1 MLGKIVLISAL
12 VSVAAAGL
20 SAQTAPATTSILAR
34 HYVEGEKLSYH
45 MKGSNRGR
53 TGTKVYEADA
63 TGVVKKNAA
72 GKFVEEYAWS
82 NLVVNGAPVMLSP
95 AATAFRQQVSLDE
108 FMGVPNLSQV
118 VPLIGPI
125 TDTLT
130 FYVDLLLATRQG
142 SLAKPGDH
150 FYFKSPTANS
160 WADGNYVITGEDS
173 IDFDITLTAVDP
185 AAHVATLV
193 VRHVVPAQ
201 PQIRISVDWMKP
213 PVAGTPNNWTEIH
226 RNFASQ
232 SDADK
237 YVAAVGKETFDVEMK
252 VSLLDGKIISGT
264 IDNPVEVLERNC
276 SDLTLAVCGAPV
288 RYQILRQIELRA
300 Q

>member
-1 MLGKIVLISAL
+1 MLRKMVLVSAL
-12 VSVAAAGL
+12 VSVATAGL
-20 SAQTAPATTSILAR
+20 WTQASKTSSILAR
-34 HYVEGEKLSYH
+34 HYAEGEKLSYH

-63 TGVVKKNAA
+63 TGVVKKNSA

-82 NLVVNGAPVMLSP
+82 NLIVNGAPVALSP
-95 AATAFRQQVSLDE
+95 AAAAFRQQVSLDE
-108 FMGVPNLSQV
+108 FQGLPNLSQV
-118 VPLIGPI
+118 IPLIGPI

-150 FYFKSPTANS
+150 FYFKSGTANS
-160 WADGNYVITGEDS
+160 WADGNSVITGEDS
-173 IDFDITLTAVDP
+173 IDFDITLAAIDP
-185 AAHVATLV
+185 SAHVATIV

-201 PQIRISVDWMKP
+201 PHIKTSAEWMNP
-213 PVAGTPNNWTEIH
+213 PVADTPNNWTEIH

-237 YVAAVGKETFDVEMK
+237 YVAAIGKETFDVELK
-252 VSLLDGKIISGT
+252 VSLVDGKIISGK
-264 IDNPVEVLERNC
+264 IDNPVEVLERTC
-276 SDLTLAVCGAPV
+276 SDLTLAVCGTPV

>member
-1 MLGKIVLISAL
+1 MLRKMVLVSAL
-12 VSVAAAGL
+12 VSVATAGL
-20 SAQTAPATTSILAR
+20 WAQASKTSSILAR
-34 HYVEGEKLSYH
+34 HYAEGEKLSYH

-63 TGVVKKNAA
+63 TGVVKKNSA

-82 NLVVNGAPVMLSP
+82 NLIVNGAPVALSP
-95 AATAFRQQVSLDE
+95 AAAAFRQQVSLDE
-108 FMGVPNLSQV
+108 FQGLPNLSQV
-118 VPLIGPI
+118 IPLIGPI

-150 FYFKSPTANS
+150 FYFKSGTTNS
-160 WADGNYVITGEDS
+160 WADGNSVIIGEDS
-173 IDFDITLTAVDP
+173 IDFDITLAAIDP
-185 AAHVATLV
+185 SAHVATIV

-201 PQIRISVDWMKP
+201 PHIKTSAEWMNP
-213 PVAGTPNNWTEIH
+213 PVADTPNNWTEIH

-237 YVAAVGKETFDVEMK
+237 YVAAIGKETFDVELK
-252 VSLLDGKIISGT
+252 VSLVDGKIISGK

-276 SDLTLAVCGAPV
+276 SDLTLAVCGTPV

>member
-1 MLGKIVLISAL
+1 MLSKTVLISAL
-12 VSVAAAGL
+12 FSLAMTCL
-20 SAQTAPATTSILAR
+20 FAQTAPATPSILAR
-34 HYVEGEKLSYH
+34 HYVEGEKLTYH

-53 TGTKVYEADA
+53 TGTITYEADA
-63 TGVVKKNAA
+63 TGVVKKNAG

-82 NLVVNGAPVMLSP
+82 NLVVNGAPVALSP
-95 AATAFRQQVSLDE
+95 AAAAFRQQVSLDE
-108 FMGVPNLSQV
+108 FLGVPDLSQV

-130 FYVDLLLATRQG
+130 FYSDLLLATRQG

-150 FYFKSPTANS
+150 FVFKSGTANS

-173 IDFDITLTAVDP
+173 IDFNIKLAAVDP
-185 AAHVATLV
+185 AAKIATVV
-193 VRHVVPAQ
+193 VRHVVPAE
-201 PQIRISVDWMKP
+201 PHIKISADWMKP
-213 PVAGTPNNWTEIH
+213 PVAGTPNNWTEVH

-237 YVAAVGKETFDVEMK
+237 YVAAVGKETFDVELK
-252 VSLLDGKIISGT
+252 VSLVDGKIISGK

-276 SDLTLAVCGAPV
+276 SDLTLTVCGAPV
-288 RYQILRQIELRA
+288 RYQILRQIEIH
-300 Q
+300 

>member
-1 MLGKIVLISAL
+1 MGT
-12 VSVAAAGL
+12 
-20 SAQTAPATTSILAR
+20 SAQTAPSAPGLLAR
-34 HYVEGEKLSYH
+34 QYVEGEKLSYH

-53 TGTKVYEADA
+53 TGTMVYEADA

-82 NLVVNGAPVMLSP
+82 NLVVNGAPVALSP
-95 AATAFRQQVSLDE
+95 AAAAFRQQLSLDE
-108 FMGVPNLSQV
+108 FMGMPDLSQV
-118 VPLIGPI
+118 TPLVGPI

-150 FYFKSPTANS
+150 FYFKPGTPSS
-160 WADGNYVITGEDS
+160 WVDGNYVITGEDS

-185 AAHVATLV
+185 ALVATLV
-193 VRHVVPAQ
+193 VRHFVPAQ
-201 PQIRISVDWMKP
+201 PKIKISADWMKP
-213 PVAGTPNNWTEIH
+213 PVADTPNNWTEIH
-226 RNFASQ
+226 RSFASQ

-237 YVAAVGKETFDVEMK
+237 YVAAVGKEIFEVELK
-252 VSLLDGKIISGT
+252 VSLGDGKIISGK

-276 SDLTLAVCGAPV
+276 SDLTLTVCGAPV
-288 RYQILRQIELRA
+288 RYQILRQIEIH
-300 Q
+300 

>member
-1 MLGKIVLISAL
+1 MLSKCLVISIVVSAA
-12 VSVAAAGL
+12 SVCS
-20 SAQTAPATTSILAR
+20 SAQTPSAAPTILAR
-34 HYVEGEKLSYH
+34 HYQEGEKLTYH

-53 TGTKVYEADA
+53 TGTMLYEADA
-63 TGVVKKNAA
+63 AGVVKKNAA

-82 NLVVNGAPVMLSP
+82 NLVVNGAPVALSP
-95 AATAFRQQVSLDE
+95 AAAAFRQQLSLDE
-108 FMGVPNLSQV
+108 FLGVPDLSQV

-142 SLAKPGDH
+142 SLTKPGDH
-150 FYFKSPTANS
+150 FVFKSGTANS

-173 IDFDITLTAVDP
+173 INFDITLAAVDP
-185 AAHVATLV
+185 AAKVATVV
-193 VRHVVPAQ
+193 VRHVVPAE
-201 PQIRISVDWMKP
+201 PHIKISADWMKP
-213 PVAGTPNNWTEIH
+213 PVADTPNNWTEIH

-237 YVAAVGKETFDVEMK
+237 YVAAIGKETFDVELK
-252 VSLLDGKIISGT
+252 VSLVDGKIISGK

-276 SDLTLAVCGAPV
+276 SDLTLTVCGAPA
-288 RYQILRQIELRA
+288 RYQILRQIELH
-300 Q
+300 

>member
-1 MLGKIVLISAL
+1 MLSKIVLISAL
-12 VSVAAAGL
+12 VSAAAVGT
-20 SAQTAPATTSILAR
+20 SAQTAPSAPGLPAR

-53 TGTKVYEADA
+53 TGTMVYEADA

-82 NLVVNGAPVMLSP
+82 NLVVNGAPVALSP
-95 AATAFRQQVSLDE
+95 AAAAFRQQLSLDE
-108 FMGVPNLSQV
+108 FMGMPDLSQV
-118 VPLIGPI
+118 TPLVGPI

-150 FYFKSPTANS
+150 FYFKLGTPSS

-193 VRHVVPAQ
+193 VRHFVPAQ
-201 PQIRISVDWMKP
+201 TKIKISADWMKP
-213 PVAGTPNNWTEIH
+213 PVADTPNWTEIH

-237 YVAAVGKETFDVEMK
+237 YVAAVGKEIFEVELK
-252 VSLLDGKIISGT
+252 VSLGDGKIISGK

-276 SDLTLAVCGAPV
+276 SDLTLTVCAAPV
-288 RYQILRQIELRA
+288 RYQILRQIEIH
-300 Q
+300 

>member
-1 MLGKIVLISAL
+1 MFSKCLLVSVL
-12 VSVAAAGL
+12 VSVAAVC
-20 SAQTAPATTSILAR
+20 SPAQTPPAAPSLLAR
-34 HYVEGEKLSYH
+34 RYQEGEKLSYH

-53 TGTKVYEADA
+53 NGTTVYEADA

-72 GKFVEEYAWS
+72 GKFVEEFAWS
-82 NLVVNGAPVMLSP
+82 NLVVNGAPVALSP
-95 AATAFRQQVSLDE
+95 AAAAFRQQVSLDA
-108 FMGVPNLSQV
+108 FMGVPDLSQV

-150 FYFKSPTANS
+150 FYFKSGTPNS

-173 IDFDITLTAVDP
+173 IDFDITLAAVDP
-185 AAHVATLV
+185 TAKVATVV

-201 PQIRISVDWMKP
+201 PHIKISADWMRP
-213 PVAGTPNNWTEIH
+213 PVADTPNNWTEVH

-232 SDADK
+232 SDTDK
-237 YVAAVGKETFDVEMK
+237 YVAAVGKETFDVELK
-252 VSLLDGKIISGT
+252 VSLVDGKIISGK

-276 SDLTLAVCGAPV
+276 TDLTLTVWGAPV
-288 RYQILRQIELRA
+288 RYQILRQIEIH
-300 Q
+300 

>member
-1 MLGKIVLISAL
+1 MLSKIVLISAL
-12 VSVAAAGL
+12 VSAAAVGT
-20 SAQTAPATTSILAR
+20 SAQTAPSAPGLPAR

-53 TGTKVYEADA
+53 TGTMVYEADA

-82 NLVVNGAPVMLSP
+82 NLVVNGAPVALSP
-95 AATAFRQQVSLDE
+95 AAAAFRQQLSLDE
-108 FMGVPNLSQV
+108 FLGVPDLSQV
-118 VPLIGPI
+118 IPLIGPI

-142 SLAKPGDH
+142 SLSKPGDH
-150 FYFKSPTANS
+150 FVFKSGTANS

-173 IDFDITLTAVDP
+173 IDFDITLAAVDP
-185 AAHVATLV
+185 TAHVATVV
-193 VRHVVPAQ
+193 VRHVVPAE
-201 PQIRISVDWMKP
+201 PHIKISADWMKA
-213 PVAGTPNNWTEIH
+213 PVADTPNNWTEVH

-237 YVAAVGKETFDVEMK
+237 YVAAVGKETFDVELK
-252 VSLLDGKIISGT
+252 VSLVDGKIISGK
-264 IDNPVEVLERNC
+264 INNPVEVLERNC

-288 RYQILRQIELRA
+288 RYQILRQIEIH
-300 Q
+300 

>member
-1 MLGKIVLISAL
+1 MLSKCLAISVM
-12 VSVAAAGL
+12 VSAAVVCPL
-20 SAQTAPATTSILAR
+20 SAQTTPAAPSLLAR
-34 HYVEGEKLSYH
+34 HYQEGEKLTYH

-53 TGTKVYEADA
+53 TGTTVYEADA

-82 NLVVNGAPVMLSP
+82 NLVVNGSPVALSP
-95 AATAFRQQVSLDE
+95 AAVAFRQQLSLDE
-108 FMGVPNLSQV
+108 FSGVPDLSQV

-150 FYFKSPTANS
+150 FVFKSGTANS

-173 IDFDITLTAVDP
+173 IDFDITLAAVDP
-185 AAHVATLV
+185 AAKVATVV
-193 VRHVVPAQ
+193 VRHVVPAE
-201 PQIRISVDWMKP
+201 PHIKISADWMKP
-213 PVAGTPNNWTEIH
+213 SVADTPNNWTEIH

-237 YVAAVGKETFDVEMK
+237 YVAAIGKETFDVELK
-252 VSLLDGKIISGT
+252 VSLVDGKIISGK
-264 IDNPVEVLERNC
+264 INNPVEVLERNC
-276 SDLTLAVCGAPV
+276 SDLTLTVCSAPV
-288 RYQILRQIELRA
+288 RYQILRQIEIH
-300 Q
+300 

>member
-1 MLGKIVLISAL
+1 MFNKVILISAS
-12 VSVAAAGL
+12 VSLAAAGL

-34 HYVEGEKLSYH
+34 HYLEGEKLSYH

-53 TGTKVYEADA
+53 TRTTVYEADA
-63 TGVVKKNAA
+63 TGVVKKNAS
-72 GKFVEEYAWS
+72 GKFFEEYAWS
-82 NLVVNGAPVMLSP
+82 NLVVNGSPVALSP

-108 FMGVPNLSQV
+108 FKGVPDLSQV

-150 FYFKSPTANS
+150 FYFKSGTANS

-173 IDFDITLTAVDP
+173 IDFDITLAAVDP
-185 AAHVATLV
+185 GAKVATVV
-193 VRHVVPAQ
+193 VRHVVPAE
-201 PQIRISVDWMKP
+201 PHIKISADWMKP
-213 PVAGTPNNWTEIH
+213 PVADTQNNWTEVH

-237 YVAAVGKETFDVEMK
+237 YVAAVGKETFDVELK
-252 VSLLDGKIISGT
+252 LSLADGKIISGK
-264 IDNPVEVLERNC
+264 INNPVEVLERNC
-276 SDLTLAVCGAPV
+276 SDLTLTVCATPV
-288 RYQILRQIELRA
+288 RYQVLRQIELH
-300 Q
+300 

>member
-1 MLGKIVLISAL
+1 MFSKLVLISAL
-12 VSVAAAGL
+12 LSCAAAGL
-20 SAQTAPATTSILAR
+20 SAQSVPAAPSILAR

-45 MKGSNRGR
+45 MKGSNRGH
-53 TGTKVYEADA
+53 TGTTLYEADA

-82 NLVVNGAPVMLSP
+82 NLVANGAPVTLSP
-95 AATAFRQQVSLDE
+95 AATAFRQQLSLDE
-108 FMGVPNLSQV
+108 FMGIPDLSKV

-150 FYFKSPTANS
+150 FVFKSGTANS

-173 IDFDITLTAVDP
+173 IDFDITLAAVDP
-185 AAHVATLV
+185 AAKVATVV
-193 VRHVVPAQ
+193 VRHVVPAE
-201 PQIRISVDWMKP
+201 PHIKISADWMKP
-213 PVAGTPNNWTEIH
+213 PVADTANNWTEVH

-237 YVAAVGKETFDVEMK
+237 YVAAVGKEIFDVELK
-252 VSLLDGKIISGT
+252 VNLVDGKIISGK
-264 IDNPVEVLERNC
+264 INNPVEVLERNC
-276 SDLTLAVCGAPV
+276 SDLTMTVCGAPV
-288 RYQILRQIELRA
+288 RYQILRQIELH
-300 Q
+300 